1 MKTMLTSIRVLLVLT
16 FLTGI
21 IYPLVITGVSQMV
34 LPVKANG
41 SMIEVEGRTV
51 GSRLIGQP
59 FASDRYFW
67 PHPLADGYDP
77 MPSGGSNLGPTS
89 SALRDSVLA
98 RAARFNAPVGSVPAD
113 LLLSS
118 GSGLDPEI
126 SPEAAL
132 FQVDRV
138 WKERRAGATSRAKI
152 EALVRTHVQMLQLGL
167 LGEQRVNVLE
177 LNLAL
182 DSLLPE

>member
-21 IYPLVITGVSQMV
+21 IYPLVITGVSQM
-34 LPVKANG
+34 LFPIRANG
-41 SMIEVEGRTV
+41 SMIEVQGRTV

-59 FASDRYFW
+59 FVSDRYFW
-67 PHPLADGYDP
+67 PRPSAVGYDP
-77 MPSGGSNLGPTS
+77 MPSGGSNFGPTS
-89 SALRDSVLA
+89 SALRDSVIA
-98 RAARFNAPVGSVPAD
+98 RAARLNAPVGSVPAD
-113 LLLSS
+113 LLLAS

-138 WKERRAGATSRAKI
+138 SKARGADAAGRAKI
-152 EALVRTHVQMLQLGL
+152 EALVRGHVQMLQLGL
-167 LGEQRVNVLE
+167 LGEPRVNVLE